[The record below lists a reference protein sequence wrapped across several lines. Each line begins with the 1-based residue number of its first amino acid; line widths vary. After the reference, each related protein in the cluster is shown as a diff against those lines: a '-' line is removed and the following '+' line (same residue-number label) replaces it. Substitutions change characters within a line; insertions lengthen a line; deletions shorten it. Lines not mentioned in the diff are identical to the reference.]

1 MSSTVS
7 LESARREERAP
18 LTSLRVSK
26 LRRTIWKYAYA
37 YLDLMLFSLAV
48 SYGAGARAGG
58 FAFSGLLAGCSML
71 FLHVRGQYAQRQ
83 PSWDDLGIF
92 WSTIGIAAALD
103 AMARLSIS
111 DGAGLLAALLG
122 WAALG
127 IVRPVARIL
136 LRYAL
141 RATGLWQIPTV
152 IIGTGNA
159 ARDAAMA
166 MAAEPMLGF
175 DIQLFAA
182 TTPVHPASVV
192 CGGKPRPVALLDD
205 DLLATLRAVDG
216 PHVVIALEAHEAAR
230 SRELIELLV
239 LRDNAVD
246 MVAPVY
252 GPQLYGMTVNHLLAR
267 ELLLVRIRNK
277 LASRGSRIVKSILD
291 YAGSAALLL
300 LLAPVMVTIALLVLR
315 TGRPLLYAHERIG
328 RNGKVFR
335 CYKFRTMVPDASEKL
350 SELLERDPDLKANWL
365 TRRKLKGDPRITPF
379 GSFLR
384 RMSLDELPQLF
395 NVLKGEMSLVGP
407 RPVMSDELAHYGLE
421 ADYYLQVKPGISGLW
436 QVSGR
441 NDLDYAHRVFL
452 DVWYV
457 KNWSLMYDCAILLR
471 TPGAVLKKSGAY

>member
-7 LESARREERAP
+7 LESMRQAGSPELDP
-18 LTSLRVSK
+18 LRISK
-26 LRRTIWKYAYA
+26 FRRTIWKYAYA
-37 YLDLMLFSLAV
+37 YLDLVLFSLALLF
-48 SYGAGARAGG
+48 GAGAMDEG
-58 FAFSGLLAGCSML
+58 FAFSGLLAVSSML
-71 FLHVRGQYAQRQ
+71 FLHLKGQYTQRQ
-83 PSWDDLGIF
+83 PSWDDLSIF
-92 WSTIGIAAALD
+92 WPVIGFAAALD
-103 AMARLSIS
+103 AMVRLTIS
-111 DGAGLLAALLG
+111 DGTGLYPALLAWTSLA
-122 WAALG
+122 
-127 IVRPVARIL
+127 IVRPFARIL
-136 LRYAL
+136 LRYVL

-152 IIGTGNA
+152 IIGTGDC

-175 DIQLFAA
+175 DVQLFAA
-182 TTPVHPASVV
+182 TTPVHPSSVAYA
-192 CGGKPRPVALLDD
+192 GKPCRVAQLNDNLLG
-205 DLLATLRAVDG
+205 LLRSPDG

-230 SRELIELLV
+230 ARELIELLV

-252 GPQLYGMTVNHLLAR
+252 GPQLYGLAVNHLLAR

-277 LASRGSRIVKSILD
+277 LASRGSRIVKSALD
-291 YAGSAALLL
+291 YAGSAALLV
-300 LLAPVMVTIALLVLR
+300 LLAPVIGAIALLVLKS
-315 TGRPLLYAHERIG
+315 GRPLLYAHERIG

-350 SELLERDPDLKANWL
+350 SELLERDPDLKAHWMS
-365 TRRKLKGDPRITPF
+365 RRKLKADPRITPL

-384 RMSLDELPQLF
+384 RTSLDELPQLF
-395 NVLKGEMSLVGP
+395 NVLKGQMSLVGP

-441 NDLDYAHRVFL
+441 NDLDYSHRVFL